1 MHAQT
6 ESAPEHRAHFAS
18 RLHIANGLG
27 LYLLTLAGEAM
38 LGASSRWLL
47 TYLGA
52 SALGLF
58 FPLGPGAEGLAWIAA
73 LGPGAE
79 GLAWIAA
86 LAPGAEQ
93 LAWIAALAPLLFS
106 FAGLPFPGRGRLWS
120 RRLGARAPS
129 AEEAAAL
136 DDALALLRS
145 VDPAL
150 PEPSG
155 CYVLDEPLPEAY
167 VRGRMVILSRGLID
181 SDALP
186 AVLAH
191 ELGHANSLDG
201 RLTEALDRLALWEDP
216 LAPPRPERGGEE
228 RFGSRDEQGG
238 LLLGCIRW
246 ALRAAGGTLAQQLLS
261 PLWAAH
267 WRAREYAAD
276 AGAASL
282 GQAEDLARHL
292 REQVLPFDVPQRRLP
307 WDTAQHPPTAHR
319 IERLLASPEGTGSK

>member
-6 ESAPEHRAHFAS
+6 ESAPEHRAHAAS
-18 RLHIANGLG
+18 GLHLASGLG

-38 LGASSRWLL
+38 LGAGVRWLL

-52 SALGLF
+52 SALGLL
-58 FPLGPGAEGLAWIAA
+58 FPLG
-73 LGPGAE
+73 
-79 GLAWIAA
+79 
-86 LAPGAEQ
+86 PGAEQ

-106 FAGLPFPGRGRLWS
+106 LAGLLLPGRGWLWS
-120 RRLGARAPS
+120 RRLGARRPS
-129 AEEAAAL
+129 AEEASAL
-136 DDALALLRS
+136 EDALALLRS
-145 VDPAL
+145 ADPSL
-150 PEPSG
+150 LGPSR
-155 CYVLDEPLPEAY
+155 CYVLDDPLPEAA
-167 VRGRMVILSRGLID
+167 VRGRALIASRGLFET
-181 SDALP
+181 DALA

-201 RLTEALDRLALWEDP
+201 RLTEALDRLALWGDP
-216 LAPPRPERGGEE
+216 LAPPRPEREQEE
-228 RFGSRDEQGG
+228 RFQSRGQGGG

-276 AGAASL
+276 AYAASL

-292 REQVLPFDVPQRRLP
+292 FEQVLPFDLPQRRLLFNS
-307 WDTAQHPPTAHR
+307 AQHPPVAHR
-319 IERLLASPEGTGSK
+319 VERLAASFEWTGSK